1 MSLGVYLKMPL
12 FSYICISQFL
22 DCVFWKPMKKILF
35 AKQSKAKQTKQQQ
48 KRCWI
53 LSVLHEKCG
62 ATSII
67 PALTDKPWHF
77 PQEQDHVDTQQKGE
91 LDIQELISSA

>member
-35 AKQSKAKQTKQQQ
+35 AKQSKANQTTTK
-48 KRCWI
+48 KM
-53 LSVLHEKCG
+53 
-62 ATSII
+62 
-67 PALTDKPWHF
+67 
-77 PQEQDHVDTQQKGE
+77 
-91 LDIQELISSA
+91 LDFICTP